1 MLLQVALDFLSLDKA
16 IRVAEAAVSG
26 GANIIEAGTPL
37 IKYNGIKAVK
47 ALKKAFPDRLV
58 LADMKTVDAGR
69 LEAEMAFTAGAD
81 MITVLAV
88 SGDRTIMDALDIAKQ
103 HGGRLMVDLMRV
115 KDIVSR
121 ALQLR
126 KMGVDYILVHTGL
139 DEQRLGLSPFKDL
152 RVLSKTGFNGLAVA
166 GGINADNILKTLL
179 PGVEIVI
186 VGGYITRSSDPE
198 AATRRL
204 INIIS
209 RR

>member
-88 SGDRTIMDALDIAKQ
+88 SGDRTIMDALDIAEQ

-166 GGINADNILKTLL
+166 GGINADNIFKTLL

-209 RR
+209 RH